1 MDMNQSQLIRSEWE
15 SIEIP
20 SSEQEIKVLQLI
32 KDGFHNTSIITNYH
46 LSLLSYLKVEP
57 TELMFE
63 FLYTYILK

>member
-32 KDGFHNTSIITNYH
+32 KDGFSNTDIITNYH
-46 LSLLSYLKVEP
+46 LSLFIQP
-57 TELMFE
+57 H
-63 FLYTYILK
+63 